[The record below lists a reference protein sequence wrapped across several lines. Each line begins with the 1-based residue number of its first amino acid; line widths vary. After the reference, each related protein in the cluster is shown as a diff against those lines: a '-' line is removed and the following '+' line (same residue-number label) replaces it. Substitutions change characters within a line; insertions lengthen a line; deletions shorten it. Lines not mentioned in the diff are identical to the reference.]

1 MIKAV
6 LFDLDGTLLYT
17 LPDMAMAL
25 NHGLES
31 RNLPPRTVEEVRR
44 LEDRVLVPYTKAIC
58 QFHVRQI
65 PETEIAEAAPEEIY
79 AQSSER
85 GAGKLGSSGK

>member
-1 MIKAV
+1 M
-6 LFDLDGTLLYT
+6 
-17 LPDMAMAL
+17 
-25 NHGLES
+25 
-31 RNLPPRTVEEVRR
+31 
-44 LEDRVLVPYTKAIC
+44 EDRVLVPYAKAIC

-65 PETEIAEAAPEEIY
+65 PETEIAEAAPVEIY